1 MLKKI
6 VEEIMLNL
14 CCVNFIIGIVNKE
27 YHHCY
32 LAVGF
37 IAIITLIKI
46 LEEIK
51 NDR

>member
-6 VEEIMLNL
+6 VEVIILIV
-14 CCVNFIIGIVNKE
+14 CDINFIIGIVNKE

-37 IAIITLIKI
+37 IAIIILIKI
-46 LEEIK
+46 LEEIS